1 MKQVSR
7 SNTAAAANGPP
18 FSVFEK
24 FADKREKEKKT
35 WLGLGPFPIL
45 LLCVMLAS
53 LIVYQFFGARAA
65 EQKIYATLSDLADQ
79 ETRTV

>member
-53 LIVYQFFGARAA
+53 LSLPVFRSPGG
-65 EQKIYATLSDLADQ
+65 
-79 ETRTV
+79 RTENLCDAV